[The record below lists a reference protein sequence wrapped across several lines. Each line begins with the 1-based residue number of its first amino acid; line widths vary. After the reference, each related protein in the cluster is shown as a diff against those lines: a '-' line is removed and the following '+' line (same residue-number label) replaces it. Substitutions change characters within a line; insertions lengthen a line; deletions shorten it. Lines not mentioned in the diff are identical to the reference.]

1 MDFAPSEIE
10 FSLNGGFRRGE
21 APSEIEFSPSLNGE
35 SKGGEASLIK
45 ILPLHAK
52 NTSPYFGEGDKGDRV
67 TIKIRG

>member
-10 FSLNGGFRRGE
+10 FSLNGGFRR
-21 APSEIEFSPSLNGE
+21 
-35 SKGGEASLIK
+35 GEASLIK